1 MTNTNIDRLLEACDS
16 LQRRTIPAKGFLNS
30 SVKAFN
36 ACMRAFDDPAVEA
49 VTFLVHFNVP
59 VMLPGVAT
67 IWRDGNMAMHTG
79 EPTGHEGEEHILA
92 A

>member
-1 MTNTNIDRLLEACDS
+1 MTNINIDRLLEACDS
-16 LQRRTIPAKGFLNS
+16 LQRRTIPAKGCLHS

-49 VTFLVHFNVP
+49 VTYLVHFNAP
-59 VMLPGVAT
+59 VLLPGVAT
-67 IWRDGNMAMHTG
+67 IWRDGHMAMHTG
-79 EPTGHEGEEHILA
+79 EPTGYEAEAHSLA

>member
-16 LQRRTIPAKGFLNS
+16 LQRRTIPAKGYLHT
-30 SVKAFN
+30 SVMAFN

-49 VTFLVHFNVP
+49 VTYRVFFNAP

-67 IWRDGNMAMHTG
+67 IWRDGYMAMHTG
-79 EPTGHEGEEHILA
+79 EPTGFENEAHSLA